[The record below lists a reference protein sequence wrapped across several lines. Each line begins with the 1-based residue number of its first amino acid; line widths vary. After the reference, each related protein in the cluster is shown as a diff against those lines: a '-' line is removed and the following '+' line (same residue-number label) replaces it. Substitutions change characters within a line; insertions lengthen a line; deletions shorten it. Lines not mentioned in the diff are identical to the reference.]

1 MMMVM
6 IMVMHMVMFVAMAVT
21 MSFFLMVMMVAVV
34 MVLMAVTFLM
44 IMMVAVA
51 MFTFLMVVVMTM
63 AVFSFLVVMVFL
75 MVMGMFHSHRGR
87 SVEVG
92 HIMVVIFMFC
102 VQNDV
107 EIAAVDTRFL
117 DPGNFDFKTFGGNG
131 GKRFFQHFLIGSE
144 VQERCH
150 KHISADAGGCFE
162 IKLFTH

>member
-1 MMMVM
+1 
-6 IMVMHMVMFVAMAVT
+6 MVMFVAMAVT

-63 AVFSFLVVMVFL
+63 AVFSFLVVMVFFMVMFF